1 MDSPMIPLSAREIE
15 VLKLIVRGYTSKR
28 IGGVLHLSERTIEV
42 YRRNLLRKTESANT
56 ASLISWAYKHGH
68 L

>member
-28 IGGVLHLSERTIEV
+28 IGEVLHLSERTIEW

-56 ASLISWAYKHGH
+56 ASLISWAYKHGYV
-68 L
+68 

>member
-1 MDSPMIPLSAREIE
+1 MGALMIPLSARETE

-28 IGGVLHLSERTIEV
+28 IGEELHLSERTIEV
-42 YRRNLLRKTESANT
+42 YRRNLLRKTESTST
-56 ASLISWAYKHGH
+56 ASLISWAYKHGY